1 MTDKPRTKLTIAS
14 QREGLVGESEDG
26 PLQLATLDLT
36 LPCRRF
42 VVEHKVADVGKVS
55 VTAEFVLRFVR
66 AMGSC
71 TEESVRSFFGYS
83 QREMAYVLHEVE
95 DADYIHRIEGRIT
108 LTPTGLSLFRP
119 GIEEPLIYEVERKTA
134 RVGFDLIS
142 LAPAEKKFLSYFE
155 RDLPELPLAD
165 VEQVSSAT
173 EKVPSSFRRFF
184 REFAPKIDPTS
195 TARRALYSIDGVAA
209 EERFSTLVRVR
220 LVSSGLKPTLADI
233 DLSDW
238 KSDYELSDREAIARA
253 VAELV
258 ERMIV
263 ARRED
268 DGEAY
273 QLLVQLAPEYLKE
286 WTRRDGLSVQR
297 FYRHAFTSHGDV
309 RADRPTTPIIGSLF
323 TMENARRLFEVASYG
338 LRKTRHAAAAVYWV
352 VPQVPLWGSTTI
364 MAEAVDQF
372 RERVTRTNE
381 DLAVRQAVETIAL
394 TASRPER
401 WIKEA
406 FTREHGSEGRV
417 FPGGFEMLLV
427 PGAFVAATVHAPIG
441 QQSGLS
447 VPLGFTSFDPR
458 VLARAAELLEVNAAA
473 FKLGDTLK
481 RNLVA
486 SAPRSEVLESAE
498 EQPVDPDSK

>member
-1 MTDKPRTKLTIAS
+1 MTENPRSKLTIAPV
-14 QREGLVGESEDG
+14 REGLVDESEDG
-26 PLQLATLDLT
+26 PLQLTTLDLT

-55 VTAEFVLRFVR
+55 VTAEFLLRFVR

-71 TEESVRSFFGYS
+71 TEESVQSFFGYS
-83 QREMAYVLHEVE
+83 RREMAYVLHEVE
-95 DADYIHRIEGRIT
+95 DADYVHRIEGRIT
-108 LTPTGLSLFRP
+108 LTPTGLSLFSS
-119 GIEEPLIYEVERKTA
+119 GVEEPLIYEVERKVA

-142 LAPAEKKFLSYFE
+142 LAPAEKKFLTYFE
-155 RDLPELPLAD
+155 RSLPELPLDD
-165 VEQVSSAT
+165 VEQVSAAT
-173 EKVPSSFRRFF
+173 ERVPSSFRRFF

-195 TARRALYSIDGVAA
+195 TVRRALYSIDGVAA

-238 KSDYELSDREAIARA
+238 MSDHELSDREAVGRA
-253 VAELV
+253 VAKMV
-258 ERMIV
+258 DRMTV

-273 QLLVQLAPEYLKE
+273 QLLVGLAPEYLKE
-286 WTRRDGLSVQR
+286 WMRRAGLNVQR

-309 RADRPTTPIIGSLF
+309 RADRPTVPIIGSLF
-323 TMENARRLFEVASYG
+323 TMENARRLFEVAGYG

-352 VPQVPLWGSTTI
+352 VPQTPLWGSTSI
-364 MAEAVDQF
+364 MAEAVEQF
-372 RERVTRTNE
+372 RERIVRTNE
-381 DLAVRQAVETIAL
+381 DLAVRQNVESIAL
-394 TASRPER
+394 TVQRPDR
-401 WIKEA
+401 WVREA
-406 FTREHGSEGRV
+406 FSREHWSDARV

-441 QQSGLS
+441 QQSGLP
-447 VPLGFTSFDPR
+447 VPLGFASFDPR
-458 VLARAAELLEVNAAA
+458 VLARAGQLLDANAEV
-473 FKLGDTLK
+473 FKLSDVLR

-486 SAPRSEVLESAE
+486 PPVTDKEEDGAE
-498 EQPVDPDSK
+498 EQNAAPA

>member
-1 MTDKPRTKLTIAS
+1 MTEKPRTKLTVAAV
-14 QREGLVGESEDG
+14 REGLVGESEDG
-26 PLQLATLDLT
+26 PLQLATLDLS

-55 VTAEFVLRFVR
+55 VTAEFLLRFVR

-71 TEESVRSFFGYS
+71 TEDAVQSFFGYS
-83 QREMAYVLHEVE
+83 RREMAYVLHEVE
-95 DADYIHRIEGRIT
+95 DADYVHRIEGRIT

-119 GIEEPLIYEVERKTA
+119 GVEEPLIYEVERKTA

-142 LAPAEKKFLSYFE
+142 LAPAERKYLSYFE
-155 RDLPELPLAD
+155 RSLPEMPLAD
-165 VEQVSSAT
+165 VEQVSAAT
-173 EKVPSSFRRFF
+173 ERVPSSFRRFF

-195 TARRALYSIDGVAA
+195 TVRRALYSIDGVTA

-220 LVSSGLKPTLADI
+220 LISSGLKPALPDI
-233 DLSDW
+233 DLSEW
-238 KSDYELSDREAIARA
+238 KSDYELSDREAIGRA
-253 VAELV
+253 VAEMV
-258 ERMIV
+258 ERMAV
-263 ARRED
+263 VRRED

-309 RADRPTTPIIGSLF
+309 RADRPTVPIIGSLF
-323 TMENARRLFEVASYG
+323 TLENARRLFEVASYG

-352 VPQVPLWGSTTI
+352 VPQAPLWGSTSI
-364 MAEAVDQF
+364 MAEAVEQF
-372 RERVTRTNE
+372 RERIIRTNE
-381 DLAVRQAVETIAL
+381 DLAVRQNVDSIAL
-394 TASRPER
+394 TAQRSER
-401 WIKEA
+401 WVKEA
-406 FTREHGSEGRV
+406 FTREHGSDGRV

-441 QQSGLS
+441 QQAGLP
-447 VPLGFTSFDPR
+447 VPLGFASFDPR
-458 VLARAAELLEVNAAA
+458 VLARAGEMLDDNAAA
-473 FKLGDTLK
+473 FKLGDALK

-486 SAPRSEVLESAE
+486 PPPADKMEESAADE
-498 EQPVDPDSK
+498 SAAPDHQ

>member
-1 MTDKPRTKLTIAS
+1 
-14 QREGLVGESEDG
+14 
-26 PLQLATLDLT
+26 
-36 LPCRRF
+36 
-42 VVEHKVADVGKVS
+42 
-55 VTAEFVLRFVR
+55 
-66 AMGSC
+66 MGSC
-71 TEESVRSFFGYS
+71 TEEAVQSFFGYS
-83 QREMAYVLHEVE
+83 RREMAYVLREVE
-95 DADYIHRIEGRIT
+95 DADYVHRIEGRIT

-119 GIEEPLIYEVERKTA
+119 GVEEPLIYEVERKIA

-155 RDLPELPLAD
+155 RSLPELPLAD

-173 EKVPSSFRRFF
+173 ERVPSSFRRFF

-195 TARRALYSIDGVAA
+195 TLRRALYSIDGVTA

-220 LVSSGLKPTLADI
+220 LVSSGLKPTLPDI
-233 DLSDW
+233 DLSEW
-238 KSDYELSDREAIARA
+238 KSDYELSDREAVGRA

-258 ERMIV
+258 ERMAV
-263 ARRED
+263 TRRED

-309 RADRPTTPIIGSLF
+309 RADRPTVPIIGSLF

-352 VPQVPLWGSTTI
+352 IPQAPLWGSTSI
-364 MAEAVDQF
+364 MAEAVEQF
-372 RERVTRTNE
+372 RERIIRTNE
-381 DLAVRQAVETIAL
+381 DLTVRQNVESIAL
-394 TASRPER
+394 TAQRPER
-401 WIKEA
+401 WVKEA
-406 FTREHGSEGRV
+406 FTREHGANARV

-441 QQSGLS
+441 QQSGLP
-447 VPLGFTSFDPR
+447 VPLGFASFDPR
-458 VLARAAELLEVNAAA
+458 VLARAGELLDANAEA
-473 FKLGDTLK
+473 FKLDDVLR

-486 SAPRSEVLESAE
+486 LSAADKKENCTG
-498 EQPVDPDSK
+498 EQSPAPAPK